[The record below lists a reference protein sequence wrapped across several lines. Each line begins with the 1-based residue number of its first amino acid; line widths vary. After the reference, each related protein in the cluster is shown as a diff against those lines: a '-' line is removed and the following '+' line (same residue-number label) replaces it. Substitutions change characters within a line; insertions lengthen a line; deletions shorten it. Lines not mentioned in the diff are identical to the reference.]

1 LNARATVNESQ
12 LWGFSDPGEA
22 LCFTVLHTLR
32 ANAAD
37 RGKRLDHFLQ
47 ERLPEFSRSRIQEWV
62 KSGRVLVDAGAQK
75 ASFALRGGET
85 IEVEPGEL
93 PSLRAFAE
101 EIPLDI
107 LHVDS
112 DVIAVNKPAGIAV
125 HAGAGRHS
133 GTLVNALLHHFKS
146 LSTVGGD
153 ERPGIV
159 HRLDRETSGVLIVAR
174 TDAAHRHL
182 AAQFSH
188 RQVTKVY
195 LSLVEGEIQR
205 IQGRIDSPIT
215 RDPMRRTRMTSRLEH
230 GRPAVTEYKVL
241 ERFRKK
247 TFVEVRIGTGRTHQ
261 IRVHMSSIRHPVAGD
276 TLYGAA
282 ATPYGRFFLHAK
294 SIEFTS
300 PSTGERLKIDAPLP
314 DDLERWLA
322 DMRAAV

>member
-1 LNARATVNESQ
+1 ML
-12 LWGFSDPGEA
+12 
-22 LCFTVLHTLR
+22 TVLHTLQ
-32 ANAAD
+32 ATAAD

-47 ERLPEFSRSRIQEWV
+47 EHLPEYSRSRIQDWV
-62 KSGRVLVDAGAQK
+62 KSGRVLVDSGVQK
-75 ASFALRGGET
+75 ASFTLRGGES

-93 PSLRAFAE
+93 PALRAFAE

-107 LHVDS
+107 LYADS

-133 GTLVNALLHHFKS
+133 GTLVNALLHHFQS

-182 AAQFSH
+182 ASQFSH
-188 RQVTKVY
+188 REVTKVY
-195 LSLVEGEIQR
+195 LALVEGEVQR
-205 IQGRIDSPIT
+205 AQGRIDAPIT
-215 RDPMRRTRMTSRLEH
+215 RDPVRRTRMTSRLQH
-230 GRPAVTEYKVL
+230 GRSALTEYKVL
-241 ERFRKK
+241 ERFPKK
-247 TFVEVRIGTGRTHQ
+247 TLVEVRIGTGRTHQ

-282 ATPYGRFFLHAK
+282 AASYGRFFLHAR

-300 PSTGERLKIDAPLP
+300 PSTGERLKIEAPLP
-314 DDLERWLA
+314 EDLQRWLA
-322 DMRAAV
+322 DARVAV

>member
-1 LNARATVNESQ
+1 ML
-12 LWGFSDPGEA
+12 
-22 LCFTVLHTLR
+22 TVLHTLQ
-32 ANAAD
+32 ATAAD

-47 ERLPEFSRSRIQEWV
+47 ERLPEYSRSRIQEWV
-62 KSGRVLVDAGAQK
+62 KSGRVLVDSGTQK
-75 ASFALRGGET
+75 TSFALRGSEK

-107 LHVDS
+107 LFVDS

-146 LSTVGGD
+146 LSSVGGD

-174 TDAAHRHL
+174 TDTAHRHL
-182 AAQFSH
+182 AVQFSN
-188 RQVTKVY
+188 REVTKVY
-195 LSLVEGEIQR
+195 LALVEGEIQR
-205 IQGRIDSPIT
+205 LQGRIDSPIT
-215 RDPMRRTRMTSRLEH
+215 RDPVRRTRMTSRLEH
-230 GRPAVTEYKVL
+230 GRAAVTEYKVL
-241 ERFRKK
+241 ERFPKR
-247 TFVEVRIGTGRTHQ
+247 TLVEVRIGTGRTHQ

-276 TLYGAA
+276 TTYGAA
-282 ATPYGRFFLHAK
+282 AASYGRFFLHAK
-294 SIEFTS
+294 SIEFKS

-322 DMRAAV
+322 EVRAAV